1 MGKKDTK
8 SKYVNALNCVFIVI
22 HIDSSIA
29 AQDGFGF
36 VTWCLQVKTCKQIYD
51 EYISEKTAHTHT
63 SKIVL
68 AFNFFFF
75 FFLHY
80 GSIVPKENHHPYVY
94 VSLSVS

>member
-51 EYISEKTAHTHT
+51 EYISEKTANTHA

-75 FFLHY
+75 FYTMEALYEKITILHTFMFHY
-80 GSIVPKENHHPYVY
+80 Q
-94 VSLSVS
+94 